1 MRPHCAVCRHGL
13 CMDPNPNAT
22 AKEREKTLSAAQ
34 GNLELAQADARG
46 GGATAEGRVQE
57 CAQALQLAEA
67 ALAPAQAAAC
77 AVLGE
82 LAGRDI
88 AMEEQTDVVLFTSVY
103 DVTRFLCLHPEL
115 SK

>member
-1 MRPHCAVCRHGL
+1 L
-13 CMDPNPNAT
+13 
-22 AKEREKTLSAAQ
+22 
-34 GNLELAQADARG
+34 
-46 GGATAEGRVQE
+46 QE
-57 CAQALQLAEA
+57 CAQALRLAEA
-67 ALAPAQAAAC
+67 ALASAQAAAC

-88 AMEEQTDVVLFTSVY
+88 AMEEQTDVVLFTSVH